1 MVIMAESSEHKKC
14 QQNLLNYVSCNLN
27 TKVEKEKEKEI
38 TKEKGKTKSDGKS
51 SSDSIS
57 ATSGPKQQRQQ
68 RPKQGAQGLGIQS
81 AISSMNK
88 LNAHGT
94 YPVNNKQPPAKTKG
108 NTPNT
113 TQTPKTRTPPS
124 LEHTKPP
131 PKKLNLEERAMEID
145 TGTQCAGILRDN
157 EVGKDN
163 LNVTRQDTNECAS
176 TAIRSNIESDEN
188 TTRCNL
194 AKQDV
199 NEGKNTTRSNA
210 ESDEIITRRNFT
222 VVEICTS
229 SNEFSNDET
238 TINKNNAKVENPYE
252 VEMDGDDDETLEDLS
267 PEFAKMGRI
276 LAREITKSLSK
287 ALIPL
292 QREINELKESQN
304 SNHHKNDMQEILE
317 GNDRLKT
324 KVDQLKTFNVKLKN
338 KLNHIEDKL
347 LENNLLFFGV
357 SEKEGET
364 KYERYNVILDIIS
377 TTFVGPN
384 YETQV
389 QQTRQIQVEKLV
401 RRGRYSQ
408 NKTRPISVTFAHQR
422 DLQELLANRKYLPFG
437 VAISKEFGEHTENE
451 QRFLKPILRAAN
463 TKTGYRKKCRL
474 EGDHL
479 VIKGKHYT
487 RDNIDEL
494 PEDLSGY
501 KITSKEDSETVG
513 FFGELNPLSNFHRS
527 HFIVNNQWFH
537 CTEQYIQHKKAKFFN
552 DKPTALKI
560 MASDS
565 AMECKLLAR
574 NIKNYDVTRWNEAA
588 ESECFDGIL
597 EKFAQNPVLNK
608 VLQDT
613 GHKTLAESCYD
624 RIWGTGVPL
633 HSPDALNTD

>member
-1 MVIMAESSEHKKC
+1 MVE
-14 QQNLLNYVSCNLN
+14 
-27 TKVEKEKEKEI
+27 T
-38 TKEKGKTKSDGKS
+38 
-51 SSDSIS
+51 
-57 ATSGPKQQRQQ
+57 
-68 RPKQGAQGLGIQS
+68 
-81 AISSMNK
+81 
-88 LNAHGT
+88 
-94 YPVNNKQPPAKTKG
+94 
-108 NTPNT
+108 
-113 TQTPKTRTPPS
+113 
-124 LEHTKPP
+124 
-131 PKKLNLEERAMEID
+131 
-145 TGTQCAGILRDN
+145 
-157 EVGKDN
+157 
-163 LNVTRQDTNECAS
+163 
-176 TAIRSNIESDEN
+176 
-188 TTRCNL
+188 
-194 AKQDV
+194 
-199 NEGKNTTRSNA
+199 
-210 ESDEIITRRNFT
+210 
-222 VVEICTS
+222 CTS
-229 SNEFSNDET
+229 SNQIPNDET
-238 TINKNNAKVENPYE
+238 TINKNSAKVENPYE
-252 VEMDGDDDETLEDLS
+252 VEMDGDDGETLEDLS

-304 SNHHKNDMQEILE
+304 NNHHKNDMQQILE
-317 GNDRLKT
+317 ENDKLKT
-324 KVDQLKTFNVKLKN
+324 KVDQLETFNMKLKN
-338 KLNHIEDKL
+338 KLNRIEDKL
-347 LENNLLFFGV
+347 LENNLLFFGI

-364 KYERYNVILDIIS
+364 EYERYSVILDIIT

-389 QQTRQIQVEKLV
+389 QQARQIQIEKLV
-401 RRGRYSQ
+401 HRGRYSQ
-408 NKTRPISVTFAHQR
+408 NKIRPISVTFAHQR
-422 DLQELLANRKYLPFG
+422 DLQELLANRKYLPSG

-451 QRFLKPILRAAN
+451 RRFLKPILRAAN

-527 HFIVNNQWFH
+527 HFVVNNHWFH
-537 CTEQYIQHKKAKFFN
+537 CTEQYIQHKKARFFN

-560 MASDS
+560 MATDS
-565 AMECKLLAR
+565 AMECKQLAR

-633 HSPDALNTD
+633 HSPDALNTDRWTGENMMGRILAIVRETLRDQSDLD